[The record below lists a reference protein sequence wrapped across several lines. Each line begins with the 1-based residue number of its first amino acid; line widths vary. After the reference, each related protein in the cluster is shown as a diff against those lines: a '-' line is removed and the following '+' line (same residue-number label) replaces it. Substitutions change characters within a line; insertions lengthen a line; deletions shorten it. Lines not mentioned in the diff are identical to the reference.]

1 MGAASV
7 IRSGLDALQSIYT
20 PGHLGDLCDYQD
32 PTLTEKINQIAALP
46 TTDPQYKQLWQ
57 DAQSFVVKNALSVW
71 GLWVPAVIAYD
82 SARLGGVRVVFP
94 GVTAYP
100 DFFSAYVKK

>member
-1 MGAASV
+1 M
-7 IRSGLDALQSIYT
+7 
-20 PGHLGDLCDYQD
+20 
-32 PTLTEKINQIAALP
+32 
-46 TTDPQYKQLWQ
+46 
-57 DAQSFVVKNALSVW
+57 VKNALGVW